1 MQMVNIDSAKLSFR
15 CSVLF
20 FLLIKINIYSQR
32 SLDLKQIRSQLG
44 FFCLVSFKVYFNK
57 KKKTQQ

>member
-1 MQMVNIDSAKLSFR
+1 
-15 CSVLF
+15 
-20 FLLIKINIYSQR
+20 LIKINIYSQR